1 MSFYDGINQYASNIA
16 FISESHPPFTYQDL
30 VNFSDSLAGHISDKA
45 LVFLISDNC
54 LESISGYIGFLR
66 ARAVPLLLQESI
78 DSAKLDHLLEVYRP
92 QLIWMSKEKSKLISN
107 SKPIFNFGNYVLLEL
122 SQNLYPIFP
131 GLAQLLTTS
140 GSTGSPMLVRQSYVN
155 IDSNTEAIAQYL
167 GITQMDRP
175 ITTLPMSYTYGLS
188 IISSHLLKGCTI
200 LLTNR
205 SVVEKEFWSFF
216 KAHAPTTFGG
226 VPYLYEI
233 LKKIRFLR
241 MDLPSL
247 RTLTQAGG
255 AMSASLIAEF
265 SELLKAKGV
274 RLYVMY
280 GQTEATAR
288 MSYFDPQLHPTKI
301 GSVGKPIP
309 GGFFSLVGEDNQL
322 IDAIDEVGELVY
334 RGDNVALGY
343 ANQSTDLNRGN
354 DFFGELKTGD
364 LAKKDE
370 DGFYYI
376 VGRKKRFIKL
386 FGHRISLDEVEQMLR
401 EYGCGDCACDGDDSI
416 LILYL
421 SKGANA
427 HAVSLA
433 ISNIT
438 GIHISAILVKVVKSV
453 PRNSSGKIL
462 YQILKDQHFEQPIS

>member
-1 MSFYDGINQYASNIA
+1 MSFYDGLDQHASNIA

-30 VNFSDSLAGHISDKA
+30 VNFSDSLARYISGKV
-45 LVFLISDNC
+45 LVFHIGDNC
-54 LESISGYIGFLR
+54 LESIAGYIGFLR
-66 ARAVPLLLQESI
+66 SRAVPLLLQESI
-78 DSAKLDHLLEVYRP
+78 DSAKLNHLLGVYRP
-92 QLIWMSKEKSKLISN
+92 QLIWLSKEKSKLITNGSLV
-107 SKPIFNFGNYVLLEL
+107 FNFGSYVLMEL
-122 SQNLYPIFP
+122 SQNCYPIFP
-131 GLAQLLTTS
+131 ELAQLLTTS

-155 IDSNTEAIAQYL
+155 IDSNTKAIAQYL
-167 GITQMDRP
+167 SITQTDRP

-200 LLTNR
+200 LLTNG
-205 SVVEKEFWSFF
+205 SVVDKEFWSFF
-216 KAHAPTTFGG
+216 KEHAPTTFGG

-233 LKKIRFLR
+233 LKKLRFLR

-247 RTLTQAGG
+247 RILTQAGG
-255 AMSASLIAEF
+255 AMSTSLIAEY
-265 SELLKAKGV
+265 SEALKTKGV
-274 RLYVMY
+274 RFFVMY

-309 GGFFSLVGEDNQL
+309 GGSFSLVDEDNQL
-322 IDAIDEVGELVY
+322 IDAAHQVGELVY

-343 ANQSTDLNRGN
+343 SNQIADLNQGN
-354 DFFGELKTGD
+354 DFSGELKTGD

-386 FGHRISLDEVEQMLR
+386 YGHRISLDEVERMLH
-401 EYGCGDCACDGDDSI
+401 EYGCGDCACDGDDSV

-421 SKGANA
+421 SDGANA

-433 ISNIT
+433 ISHQI
-438 GIHISAILVKVVKSV
+438 GIHISAILVKVVRSV
-453 PRNSSGKIL
+453 PRNSAGKIL
-462 YQILKDQHFEQPIS
+462 YQMLKDQPIP